1 MKYLITESQLEK
13 TIFKFIDMKDPYI
26 FKTSHSYFFFTSRE
40 SMKDGESYIMKYD
53 IEDEDCFISSDFARD
68 VATMFSLHP
77 DNTLSIIS
85 DWIENKLGVS
95 ITYYYSDFGFGSVQ

>member
-26 FKTSHSYFFFTSRE
+26 FKTPYSYFFFTSRE
-40 SMKDGESYIMKYD
+40 SMEDGESYIMKYY
-53 IEDEDCFISSDFARD
+53 IEDEDCFISYDFARS
-68 VATMFSLHP
+68 VASMFSLHP

-85 DWIENKLGVS
+85 DWIEYKLGVTV
-95 ITYYYSDFGFGSVQ
+95 TYYYSDFGSVQ

>member
-26 FKTSHSYFFFTSRE
+26 FKTPHSYFFFSSRE

-53 IEDEDCFISSDFARD
+53 IEDEDCFISYDFARD
-68 VATMFSLHP
+68 VATMFSLYP

-85 DWIENKLGVS
+85 DWIENKLGVT
-95 ITYYYSDFGFGSVQ
+95 ITYYYSDFGSVE